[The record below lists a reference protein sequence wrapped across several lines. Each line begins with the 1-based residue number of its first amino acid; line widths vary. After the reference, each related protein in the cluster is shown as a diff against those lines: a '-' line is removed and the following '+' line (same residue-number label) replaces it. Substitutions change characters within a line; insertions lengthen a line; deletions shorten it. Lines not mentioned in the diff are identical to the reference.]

1 MEQFNAAYTFL
12 SAAAKELGVWAGHV
26 SHVPMAEV
34 VAGIE
39 SDQQAEVIVAG
50 LRVTAHSQSGHEWPV
65 YVVVHN
71 LDGTPCRVVGY
82 YSPEGVMFVAN
93 DIARYTNIPG

>member
-1 MEQFNAAYTFL
+1 MEHNAAHTAL
-12 SAAAKELGVWAGHV
+12 AMVAKHLGNWAGHV

-34 VAGIE
+34 ICGAEFG
-39 SDQQAEVIVAG
+39 QQAEVIINR

-65 YVVVHN
+65 YICVRE
-71 LDGTPCRVVGY
+71 LDNTPRRIVGY
-82 YSPEGVMFVAN
+82 YTPEGLSSVVD

>member
-1 MEQFNAAYTFL
+1 MEQINAAYAFL
-12 SAAAKELGVWAGHV
+12 SAAAKELGTWAGV
-26 SHVPMAEV
+26 VNRIPMAEV

-39 SDQQAEVIVAG
+39 FDQQAEVIVAG
-50 LRVTAHSQSGHEWPV
+50 LRVMAHSQSGHEWPV

-71 LDGTPCRVVGY
+71 LDGTAWRAVGY
-82 YSPEGVMFVAN
+82 YSHEDAIFVAN